1 MSGRTII
8 GLIFLLV
15 GGGLVLERADIWDFG
30 QVLST
35 WWPLFIIAVA
45 ALQLLTRSAPLVFT
59 VILFGIGVILQ
70 AIRLD
75 MLPSETWSYLWPAG
89 LILAGVWLVL
99 SRGRGPGRRDVADD
113 MVRSVVA
120 FGGSNPR
127 VTSKQFRGGSLT
139 ALFGGAELDLLDAAL
154 APEGAVLEVTAAFGG
169 VEVAVPEDWAV
180 KVSGLP
186 IFGGWDNKTRN
197 QADPASEG
205 PNLEVRCLALFGGI
219 EVHN

>member
-8 GLIFLLV
+8 GLIFLIV
-15 GGGLVLERADIWDFG
+15 GGGLVLDRADIWDFG

-35 WWPLFIIAVA
+35 WWPLFIIAIA
-45 ALQLLTRSAPLVFT
+45 ALQLLTRSAPLIFT
-59 VILFGIGVILQ
+59 LILIGIGLILQ
-70 AIRLD
+70 ATRLD
-75 MLPSETWSYLWPAG
+75 ILPSEIWSYLWPTG
-89 LILAGVWLVL
+89 LILIGVWLVL
-99 SRGRGPGRRDVADD
+99 SRGRGPGSRNVADD
-113 MVRSVVA
+113 SVRTVVA

-139 ALFGGAELDLLDAAL
+139 ALFGGAELDLLDAGL

-169 VEVAVPEDWAV
+169 VEVAVPENWAV

-197 QADPASEG
+197 PSDPDSEG
-205 PNLEVRCLALFGGI
+205 PSLEVRCLALFGGV